1 MLSTIFMT
9 IHAFPFLEEARG
21 ILYDEVTST

>member
-9 IHAFPFLEEARG
+9 IHAFPFLEEACG
-21 ILYDEVTST
+21 ILYDEGIST